1 VVYLHSWFCLSV
13 WLWFFGKLIDLLEPL
28 GTDGFHASR
37 LQTERYLMAAKSPLL
52 TLNSKAI
59 EAHHKLCIAG
69 QTDRGAVCC
78 RQRATA
84 ATRSLRQQR

>member
-1 VVYLHSWFCLSV
+1 
-13 WLWFFGKLIDLLEPL
+13 
-28 GTDGFHASR
+28 
-37 LQTERYLMAAKSPLL
+37 MAAISPLL

-84 ATRSLRQQR
+84 ATRSLGTATLRNSVAIETKGVTAL